1 MGCQVTKMWIC
12 TMTRTCVAEQE
23 LRDISGLIEQT
34 ARKLQGLQKRGSVSV
49 KQADES
55 LSFEDQIL
63 EAAKSITTAIGTL
76 VKAATEAQ
84 KELVAK
90 GSSGDAEA
98 KWSQDLIA
106 AARLTATATSSLCDG
121 ANAAVRGDPS
131 EEKLVTSSRAV
142 ADSTRKLLEV
152 CRMNGDPNSR
162 TQKGLQSAGAAVS
175 AAAGALVEAATGAR
189 IFQEQEPDIVD
200 DLNVSDDL
208 REELEIQELILKK
221 EKELE
226 KARSKLHHIREMNR
240 IEREREEAEM
250 ENEEL

>member
-1 MGCQVTKMWIC
+1 MPGHEDVDLQDDPYV
-12 TMTRTCVAEQE
+12 VAEQE
-23 LRDISGLIEQT
+23 LRDISGLIEET
-34 ARKLQGLQKRGSVSV
+34 ARKLQGLKQRGSVSI
-49 KQADES
+49 QADES

-63 EAAKSITTAIGTL
+63 EAAKSITAAIGTL

-131 EEKLVTSSRAV
+131 EEKLVTSARAV
-142 ADSTRKLLEV
+142 ADSTRKLLDV
-152 CRMNGDPNSR
+152 CRMNGDPEGR
-162 TQKGLQSAGAAVS
+162 TQKGLQSAGAAVA
-175 AAAGALVEAATGAR
+175 AAAGALVDAATGANV
-189 IFQEQEPDIVD
+189 FQIEEEEMINNHMAD
-200 DLNVSDDL
+200 DMK
-208 REELEIQELILKK
+208 EELELQELILKK

-240 IEREREEAEM
+240 LEREKEEMEM
-250 ENEEL
+250 ENDL